1 MVRATVATLMILGAA
16 LTLGGLGWG
25 ARRLVD
31 EYRSLAGALDK
42 ISRMTPDPSLT
53 DTENNARRAEVLAPT
68 STWGDVEYFREW
80 VRRFILEQAVTNL
93 GWPAVLTAT
102 GVILSTVAGV
112 WALWA

>member
-1 MVRATVATLMILGAA
+1 MVRATVATMMILGAV

-25 ARRLVD
+25 ARRLFA
-31 EYRSLAGALDK
+31 EHRGLARALDE
-42 ISRMTPDPSLT
+42 ISRMAPDPALT
-53 DTENNARRAEVLAPT
+53 DVENNARRAEVLRPT

-93 GWPAVLTAT
+93 GWPAALTAS
-102 GVILSTVAGV
+102 GIVMSTAAGV

>member
-1 MVRATVATLMILGAA
+1 MIRATVAALMILGAL
-16 LTLGGLGWG
+16 LTLGGLVWG
-25 ARRLVD
+25 AQRLVL
-31 EYRSLAGALDK
+31 EYRTLAGKLDQ
-42 ISRMTPDPSLT
+42 ISRMAPDPSLT
-53 DTENNARRAEVLAPT
+53 DVENNARRAEILAPT

-93 GWPAVLTAT
+93 GWPAALTGT